1 MPARDT
7 IPAGAPCWVDLLTS
21 DPERSRDFYGQVFGW
36 TSTEPA
42 EQFGGYFNFAK
53 DGVLVAG
60 GMPKQPGM
68 EAPDTWSVYL
78 ATDDAQKTIDAATA
92 HGGQILVPAMEV
104 ADLGTMGMVSD
115 AGGAAI
121 GIWQPGLHKGFG
133 IVAEEGA
140 PGWFEVYTR
149 DYDATIAFYRDV
161 FGWTTQT
168 VGDTPEFRYTVA
180 LHGTDQIAG
189 IMDGSAFLPE
199 GVPAHWRST
208 SAPRTPTP
216 RWPRSPAWA
225 ARSSGPRRTRRTAGW
240 PRQPTRA
247 ASTSRSSPRTRRC
260 PRGSPE
266 PRKTRGRRPA
276 VPDRRAAAPDRTAG
290 LPHAGVDWRH
300 GGGADPRLSRRADPG
315 AKVATK
321 DDMHRL
327 WL

>member
-1 MPARDT
+1 MPARET
-7 IPAGAPCWVDLLTS
+7 TPAGAPCWVDLLTS

-36 TSTEPA
+36 TSTEPE

-78 ATDDAQKTIDAATA
+78 ATDDAQKTIDAATV

-161 FGWTTQT
+161 FGWNTQT

-199 GVPAHWRST
+199 G
-208 SAPRTPTP
+208 AP
-216 RWPRSPAWA
+216 
-225 ARSSGPRRTRRTAGW
+225 GPLGGLLRH
-240 PRQPTRA
+240 
-247 ASTSRSSPRTRRC
+247 
-260 PRGSPE
+260 
-266 PRKTRGRRPA
+266 RGRRRHAGQDHQPGRRGHQARGGHAVRPA
-276 VPDRRAAAPDRTAG
+276 GRGSRPGRRPLQARRPERGDARAGVLSHGRPGAAARRSRTGGTG
-290 LPHAGVDWRH
+290 LPHAGAGWRH
-300 GGGADPRLSRRADPG
+300 GTAPTRGLTAR
-315 AKVATK
+315 
-321 DDMHRL
+321 
-327 WL
+327 

>member
-7 IPAGAPCWVDLLTS
+7 TPAGAPCWVDLLTS

-36 TSTEPA
+36 TSTEPQ
-42 EQFGGYFNFAK
+42 EQFGGYFNFSK

-78 ATDDAQKTIDAATA
+78 ATDDAQKTLDAATA
-92 HGGQILVPAMEV
+92 HGGQVLVPAMQV
-104 ADLGTMGMVSD
+104 ADLGTMAMVSD

-121 GIWQPGLHKGFG
+121 GLWQPGLHKGFG

-161 FGWTTQT
+161 FGWDTQT

-189 IMDGSAFLPE
+189 IMDAS
-199 GVPAHWRST
+199 GVP
-208 SAPRTPTP
+208 
-216 RWPRSPAWA
+216 
-225 ARSSGPRRTRRTAGW
+225 PRR
-240 PRQPTRA
+240 RA
-247 ASTSRSSPRTRRC
+247 RPLGGLLRHH
-260 PRGSPE
+260 
-266 PRKTRGRRPA
+266 GRRRHAGQDHQPGRLGRPA
-276 VPDRRAAAPDRTAG
+276 RGGHPVRPAGRGGRPDRRPLQARRPERGHAR
-290 LPHAGVDWRH
+290 AGV
-300 GGGADPRLSRRADPG
+300 LSQ
-315 AKVATK
+315 
-321 DDMHRL
+321 
-327 WL
+327 